1 MEIYHGKVTFEVKKV
16 VFEISKT
23 QRCTL
28 CVTKH
33 SILGKQ
39 NHKHKTLGMQIHVLN
54 VRRHIGEQNCF
65 LYDAASIQDGW
76 MVMVNLRL
84 Y

>member
-23 QRCTL
+23 QKCTL

-39 NHKHKTLGMQIHVLN
+39 NHKHKTLGKHIHVLN
-54 VRRHIGEQNCF
+54 VLRHVGIIAQNINIYF
-65 LYDAASIQDGW
+65 FFWGGGS
-76 MVMVNLRL
+76 MSS
-84 Y
+84 